1 MNAVQFDDE
10 LVAGIKR
17 IYDETPIRQGRRFS
31 HYQKDLEPV
40 KRENSSYLERCDFL
54 GAYFEGELIGF
65 VKMVYVG
72 QVARIMQI
80 LSMNAHFD
88 KRPPNALLA
97 KCVERCCEKGMKYF
111 VYGKY
116 VYGNKRNSPITE
128 FKRRTG
134 FEEMRFRRYYVP
146 LTVWGGVA
154 LKLGLHHGLQG
165 LLPETGDRIVAQD
178 SCTALREDPACA
190 GSQGERSGGE
200 ES

>member
-1 MNAVQFDDE
+1 VVQFDDG
-10 LVAGIKR
+10 LVEGIKR
-17 IYDETPIRQGRRFS
+17 IYDETPIRQGRRFW
-31 HYQKDLEPV
+31 HYQKDLETV
-40 KRENSSYLERCDFL
+40 KRENSSYLDRCDFL

-97 KCVERCCEKGMKYF
+97 KCVELCCEKGMKYF

-134 FEEMRFRRYYVP
+134 FEEVRFRRYYVP
-146 LTVWGGVA
+146 LTVWGRVA
-154 LKLGLHHGLQG
+154 LKLRLHHGLQG
-165 LLPETGDRIVAQD
+165 LLPERVTESLLKIRSRLYAK
-178 SCTALREDPACA
+178 TLLAAE
-190 GSQGERSGGE
+190 SQGERPGGE